1 MSIVSVSN
9 VTHYYGDKL
18 VLKNIHFRLL
28 KNERVG
34 LVGANGSG
42 KSTLL
47 QILYGSILPDDGLIE
62 WVPDVQAGYLE
73 QHIDLPDGDSIQSY
87 LRGAFQPLYEAEKR
101 MLETADKMAA
111 CQQDELERLLKQ
123 FAELQERLELHEF
136 YLVDQKIE
144 ELAEGLGINA
154 LGMETD
160 VGQLSGGQR
169 TKLLLAKL
177 LLEEPDILLL
187 DEPTNYLD
195 YEHVNWLK
203 DYLKGYPHS
212 FILISHDTAF
222 LNEVVTI
229 IYHLEH
235 KQLTRYIGNYQR
247 FTETYEF
254 RKQQILQAFDRQ
266 QSEILK
272 LETYIDKNKARA
284 STSKQAKS
292 REKKLMKIER
302 MEKPVP
308 PSKPSFSFKVA
319 ERPASLIV
327 ELNHLT
333 VGYEKP
339 LFPPLNF
346 SLKRGEKAAITGHNG
361 IGKTTLLKSIMG
373 ELAPLSGKALF
384 GQNVKPA
391 YFAQEWTTHSV
402 QTPLEY
408 IWSLHESMSQKE
420 VRQALARTGLKQ
432 DHIRQSLDRLS
443 GGEQTRVR
451 LCQLMLEDSNWLILD
466 EPTNHLDP
474 VAKEILAKA
483 LYSYEGT
490 ILVVSHEPE
499 FYQDWVTQIWN
510 LEDLQ
515 Q

>member
-1 MSIVSVSN
+1 MSIVSVNN

-62 WVPDVQAGYLE
+62 WVPNVQAGYLE

-87 LRGAFQPLYEAEKR
+87 LRGAFQPLYEVEKR

-195 YEHVNWLK
+195 YQHIIWLK

-222 LNEVVTI
+222 LNEVVNI

-308 PSKPSFSFKVA
+308 PSKPSFSFKVS

-327 ELNHLT
+327 ELDHLT

-346 SLKRGEKAAITGHNG
+346 SLKRGEKVAITGHNG
-361 IGKTTLLKSIMG
+361 IGKTTTLKSIMG
-373 ELAPLSGKALF
+373 EIAPLSGKVLF

-391 YFAQEWTTHSV
+391 YFAQEWTTHSN

-408 IWSLHESMSQKE
+408 IWSLHESMSQKD

-432 DHIRQSLDRLS
+432 DHIQQPLNRLS

-474 VAKEILAKA
+474 IAKDILAKA
-483 LYSYEGT
+483 LYSYDGT

-510 LEDLQ
+510 LEELQ

>member
-1 MSIVSVSN
+1 MSMVSVNN

-62 WVPDVQAGYLE
+62 WVPNVRAGYLE

-87 LRGAFQPLYEAEKR
+87 LRGAFQHLYEAEKR

-123 FAELQERLELHEF
+123 FAELQEQLELHEF

-144 ELAEGLGINA
+144 ELAEGLGISV

-195 YEHVNWLK
+195 YEHINWLR

-222 LNEVVTI
+222 LNEVVNI

-254 RKQQILQAFDRQ
+254 RKQQIHQAFERQ

-292 REKKLMKIER
+292 REKNLMKIDR
-302 MEKPVP
+302 IEKPVA
-308 PSKPSFSFKVA
+308 PSKPSFSFKVS

-327 ELNHLT
+327 ELDHLM
-333 VGYEKP
+333 VGYENP

-346 SLKRGEKAAITGHNG
+346 SLKRGEKAAIIGHNG
-361 IGKTTLLKSIMG
+361 IGKTTTLKSIMG

-391 YFAQEWTTHSV
+391 YFAQEWTTHSL

-432 DHIRQSLDRLS
+432 DHIRQPLNSLS

-483 LYSYEGT
+483 LNSYEGT

-510 LEDLQ
+510 LEGLQ
-515 Q
+515 

>member
-1 MSIVSVSN
+1 MSIISVNN
-9 VTHYYGDKL
+9 VTHYFGDKL

-47 QILYGSILPDDGLIE
+47 QILYGSILPDNGLIE
-62 WVPDVQAGYLE
+62 WVPNVRAGYLE
-73 QHIDLPDGDSIQSY
+73 QHIDLPDGNSIQSY

-123 FAELQERLELHEF
+123 YAELQELLELHEF

-195 YEHVNWLK
+195 YQHINWLK

-222 LNEVVTI
+222 LNEVVNI

-235 KQLTRYIGNYQR
+235 KQLTRYIGNYHK

-266 QSEILK
+266 QSEIMK

-308 PSKPSFSFKVA
+308 PSKPSFSFKVS

-327 ELNHLT
+327 ELDHFT

-339 LFPPLNF
+339 LFPPLNY
-346 SLKRGEKAAITGHNG
+346 SLKRGERAAITGHNG
-361 IGKTTLLKSIMG
+361 IGKTTTLKSIMG

-384 GQNVKPA
+384 GQNVKPS

-408 IWSLHESMSQKE
+408 IWSLHESMSQKD

-432 DHIRQSLDRLS
+432 DHILQPLNRLS

-474 VAKEILAKA
+474 LAKDILSKA

-499 FYQDWVTQIWN
+499 FYLDWVTQIWN
-510 LEDLQ
+510 LEELQ